1 MISCF
6 LLGDHH
12 VGAQPRV
19 SDFFIFSYQ
28 GLFGVVLEGD
38 GHVRAQQTVVE
49 NAIAMRM
56 T

>member
-1 MISCF
+1 MWVPSQES
-6 LLGDHH
+6 L
-12 VGAQPRV
+12 
-19 SDFFIFSYQ
+19 IFSFFFYQ

>member
-1 MISCF
+1 M
-6 LLGDHH
+6 
-12 VGAQPRV
+12 GAQPRV
-19 SDFFIFSYQ
+19 SDFFSFFFYQ